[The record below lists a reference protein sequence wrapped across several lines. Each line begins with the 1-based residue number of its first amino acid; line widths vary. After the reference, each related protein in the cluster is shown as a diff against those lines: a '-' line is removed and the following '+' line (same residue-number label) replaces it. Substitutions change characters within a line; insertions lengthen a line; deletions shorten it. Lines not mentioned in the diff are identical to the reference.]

1 MLISHIS
8 DLHLGYAQ
16 FGLEEREEDVY
27 QTFHEAIDVS
37 IREGVRLVILAGDL
51 FHNPRPCGK
60 AIITLGNALK
70 KLKEKQIPAA
80 FVLGEHDISRLRDVP
95 FAHIYSN
102 LGLAKKLRHDE
113 PFVVDDCA
121 VFGADK
127 ERRSNIDSLIEKM
140 HHAGQAAKQHSG
152 KKVLVLHQG
161 LTDFNKF
168 AGELNSSDLP
178 TGFHYYALGHYH
190 DHQEKRFGYLGGPLA
205 YPGSIDLTP
214 SEGIREVEKGFI
226 ITDMSSEEP
235 STQWVRLNHRQQ
247 FSARINYKDIAREV
261 EKIIEKAKGFSGK
274 KPIARIEVAGSDI
287 DSKVIAERLKRLNDF
302 CLHYVWQPLEDHMAT
317 TVYDSK
323 PADIDSELY
332 RLSAEALGSDE
343 LARFAV
349 GEILPLAANRD
360 ARSVLEIVW
369 QAYKSGKFGG
379 ITK

>member
-27 QTFHEAIDVS
+27 QVFHEAIDVS
-37 IREGVRLVILAGDL
+37 IKEGVRLVILAGDL

-113 PFVVDDCA
+113 PFVVDNCA

-127 ERRSNIDSLIEKM
+127 ERRSNIDSLIENL
-140 HHAGQAAKQHSG
+140 HQAEQVAKRHDG

-161 LTDFNKF
+161 LIDFNKF
-168 AGELNSSDLP
+168 AGELNSTDLP
-178 TGFHYYALGHYH
+178 AGFNYYALGHYH

-205 YPGSIDLTP
+205 YPGSTDLTP
-214 SEGIREVEKGFI
+214 SEGIKEVEKGFI
-226 ITDMSSEEP
+226 MTDMSGEEP
-235 STQWVRLNHRQQ
+235 STHWIPLNRRQQ
-247 FSARINYKDIAREV
+247 FSARIDYRDIAGEV
-261 EKIIEKAKGFSGK
+261 GKIIEKAKGLGK
-274 KPIARIEVAGSDI
+274 KPIARIEVAGSGI
-287 DSKVIAERLKRLNDF
+287 DSKVIAENLKRLNDC
-302 CLHYVWQPLEDHMAT
+302 CLHYIWQPLEDHLAT
-317 TVYDSK
+317 TVYDSR
-323 PADIDSELY
+323 PADIDGELY
-332 RLSAEALGSDE
+332 RLSKEALGSDE
-343 LARFAV
+343 LAKFAV
-349 GEILPLAANRD
+349 GEILPLAADRD
-360 ARSVLEIVW
+360 AKSVMEIVW
-369 QAYKSGKFGG
+369 QAYKANKFRGG
-379 ITK
+379 EK